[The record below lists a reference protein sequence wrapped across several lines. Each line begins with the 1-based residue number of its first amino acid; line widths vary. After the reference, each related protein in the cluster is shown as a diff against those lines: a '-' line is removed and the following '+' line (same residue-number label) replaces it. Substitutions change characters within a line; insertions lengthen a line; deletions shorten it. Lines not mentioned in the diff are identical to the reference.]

1 MGSSR
6 LATFARRREAFMRR
20 MERGVAVIAAAPPA
34 SRGPDVEYPYRQS
47 SDFYYLTGFPEQ
59 GALAVLAPQAEKR
72 FVLFVQP
79 RDPKKEVWTGAR
91 AGVEGAL
98 EQFGA
103 DAAFSSEELERELP
117 KWLSEAERLYY
128 HIGGD
133 EALDRRILS
142 LFAAAR
148 DGRIR
153 SGTGPFEIVD
163 PQEILHEM
171 RLVKEAEELTLI
183 RQAVRITAAG
193 HERAMREVAPGRREY
208 EIEAAIDYAFR
219 SMGAL
224 GPAYPTIVASG
235 PNAATL
241 HHRTASR
248 TIEAGELV
256 LVDAGAEYEL
266 YCADVSRTI
275 PASGSFSPEQR
286 ALYEI
291 VLGAQREAIAAAVP
305 GATWDDVHRAAVKT
319 LCEGLVGTGLIKA
332 SVEEALERELYA
344 SFYMHRTSHWL
355 GMDVHDAGR
364 YKKGGEATVLRP
376 GMVLTIEPG
385 LYIAAG
391 RQDVEERWRGIGIR
405 IEDDLLVTEKG
416 AEILTAAIPKE
427 IPDIE
432 GATR

>member
-1 MGSSR
+1 MDGAR
-6 LATFARRREAFMRR
+6 RTAFARRREAFMRR
-20 MERGVAVIAAAPPA
+20 MERGVAVLAAAPPA
-34 SRGPDVEYPYRQS
+34 SKGPDVEYPYRQS
-47 SDFYYLTGFPEQ
+47 SDFYYLTGFAEP

-91 AGVEGAL
+91 AGIEGAL

-117 KWLSEAERLYY
+117 RWLSDADRLYY
-128 HIGGD
+128 HLGAN
-133 EALDRRILS
+133 EALNRRILS

-153 SGTGPFEIVD
+153 NGTGPFEIVD

-171 RLVKEAEELTLI
+171 RLIKEAEELNLI

-193 HERAMREVAPGRREY
+193 HERAMREVASGRREY
-208 EIEAAIDYAFR
+208 EIEAAIDYTFR
-219 SMGAL
+219 SMGAA

-241 HHRTASR
+241 HHRTANR
-248 TIEAGELV
+248 RIEAGELV
-256 LVDAGAEYEL
+256 LIDAGAEYEF

-275 PASGSFSPEQR
+275 PADGSFSPEQR

-291 VLGAQREAIAAAVP
+291 VLGAQREAIAAVVP
-305 GATWDDVHRAAVKT
+305 GASWDAVHRAAVKT
-319 LCEGLVGTGLIKA
+319 LCEGLISTRLIKA
-332 SVEEALERELYA
+332 GVEEALEKELYA

-364 YKKGGEATVLRP
+364 YKRGGEATVLRP

-391 RQDVEERWRGIGIR
+391 REDVEERWRGMGIR

-416 AEILTAAIPKE
+416 AEVLTAAIPKE
-427 IPDIE
+427 VSDIE
-432 GATR
+432 RAIR